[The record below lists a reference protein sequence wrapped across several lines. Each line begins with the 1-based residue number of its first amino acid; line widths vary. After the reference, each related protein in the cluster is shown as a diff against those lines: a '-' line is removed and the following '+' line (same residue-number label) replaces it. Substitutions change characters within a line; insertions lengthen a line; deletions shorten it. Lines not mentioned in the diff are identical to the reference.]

1 MATPSRTPE
10 SERSLRY
17 SLRDAAAFSV
27 MTGAGESYISAFALQ
42 LKASAQE
49 IALLASVPPLLG
61 SWTQLYSAWLGERG
75 AGRKN
80 LILRGAFAQALMWLP
95 LALLP
100 LLFPAHAG
108 IILILCVVLYQAAGS
123 FITPQWGSLMRELVP
138 ENARGRYFALR
149 TRICSMTSFLA
160 LVSAGALLHFFTEQG
175 WALAGFVT
183 LFTVAAIARLVS
195 SAYLSRMT
203 DPEHPLVA
211 RHSIREAVRT
221 LPGSPFLRFSLFFAL
236 MQASVAIASPF
247 FTLHMLRNLEFTY
260 LEFMACSATAVLAQF
275 LTLNAWGRISERSGN
290 RLIFSVTGLI
300 IQFLPVMWT
309 VSENFWWI
317 LFLQALGGLSWAGFS
332 LSAGNFI
339 YDLLPDRR
347 IAPYLAMHNVL
358 MSFGVFTGAMVGA
371 YVAIRLPTS
380 LSLAGFEI
388 EWAFPVYSA
397 FVLSTIARLAV
408 SLAFLPRIREV
419 RAVEPLPLRELVFRV
434 TRFRPI
440 AGLVFEIVS
449 GAKKNRMNG
458 ASQNGSSDRPAN

>member
-1 MATPSRTPE
+1 MATPSQNPE

-49 IALLASVPPLLG
+49 IALLASAPALLG

-75 AGRKN
+75 AGRKT
-80 LILRGAFAQALMWLP
+80 LITRGAIAQALMWLP

-100 LLFPAHAG
+100 FFFPAHAG
-108 IILILCVVLYQAAGS
+108 IILIACVVLYQAAGS
-123 FITPQWGSLMRELVP
+123 FITPQWGSLMRDLVP
-138 ENARGRYFALR
+138 ENSRGRYFALR
-149 TRICSMTSFLA
+149 TRVTSMTSFLA
-160 LVSAGALLHFFTEQG
+160 LVAGGVLLHFFTEEG
-175 WALAGFVT
+175 WALAGFLT
-183 LFTVAAIARLVS
+183 LFAVAAIARVVS
-195 SAYLSRMT
+195 SVFLNRMT
-203 DPEHPLVA
+203 DPEHPLA
-211 RHSIREAVRT
+211 PRETLRDAAAA

-275 LTLNAWGRISERSGN
+275 LTLNEWGRISERSGN
-290 RLIFSVTGLI
+290 RLIFALTGLVI
-300 IQFLPVMWT
+300 PFLPVLWV

-317 LFLQALGGLSWAGFS
+317 LFLQAVGGLCWAGFS

-358 MSFGVFTGAMVGA
+358 MSFGVFTGAIIGA
-371 YVAIRLPTS
+371 YLAIQLPTK
-380 LSLAGFEI
+380 LNIAGFEL
-388 EWAFPVYSA
+388 EWAYPVYAA

-419 RAVEPLPLRELVFRV
+419 RAVEPVALREIVFRV

-449 GAKKNRMNG
+449 GVKKNPD
-458 ASQNGSSDRPAN
+458 DRR

>member
-1 MATPSRTPE
+1 MPAPNQNSE

-49 IALLASVPPLLG
+49 IALLASVPALLG

-75 AGRKN
+75 AGRKT
-80 LILRGAFAQALMWLP
+80 LIISGAIAQAVMWLP

-100 LLFPAHAG
+100 LFFPAYAG
-108 IILILCVVLYQAAGS
+108 IILIVCVVLYHAAGS
-123 FITPQWGSLMRELVP
+123 FITPQWGSLMRELVS

-149 TRICSMTSFLA
+149 TRISSMTAFLA
-160 LVSAGALLHFFTEQG
+160 LVSGGALLHFFTEEG
-175 WALAGFVT
+175 WARTGFLT
-183 LFTVAAIARLVS
+183 LFAVAAIARVVS
-195 SAYLSRMT
+195 TVFLSRMT
-203 DPEHPLVA
+203 DPEHPLAPRETLREVA
-211 RHSIREAVRT
+211 TA
-221 LPGSPFLRFSLFFAL
+221 LPGSPFFRFSLFFAL

-260 LEFMACSATAVLAQF
+260 LEFTACSATAVLAQF

-290 RLIFSVTGLI
+290 RVIFAATGLI
-300 IQFLPVMWT
+300 IPFLPVLWT
-309 VSENFWWI
+309 VSGNFWWI
-317 LFLQALGGLSWAGFS
+317 LFLQALGGLCWAGFS

-347 IAPYLAMHNVL
+347 IAPYMATHNVL
-358 MSFGVFTGAMVGA
+358 MNIGVFTGAMIGA
-371 YVAIRLPTS
+371 YLAIRLPTS
-380 LSLAGFEI
+380 LSFAGI
-388 EWAFPVYSA
+388 GVDWAFPVYNA

-419 RAVEPLPLRELVFRV
+419 RAVESLSLRELVFRV
-434 TRFRPI
+434 TRFRPV
-440 AGLVFEIVS
+440 AGLIFDIVS
-449 GAKKNRMNG
+449 GPKK
-458 ASQNGSSDRPAN
+458 DR